1 MLCLCSPF
9 HRIVSK
15 ESCGGGAECEALHQN
30 QPVSWKWSGHLLP
43 SREWSHALPVPVRVR
58 KRVFVIAFVEVLWH
72 LCLWVAV
79 CAYLVLCTF
88 IALQLHGAHPSYI
101 QE

>member
-43 SREWSHALPVPVRVR
+43 SREWSHAL
-58 KRVFVIAFVEVLWH
+58 AFVEVLWH